1 MESVDFP
8 SVSQHP
14 VIVPITEQFR
24 PATPAQRPNRRGGQD
39 GTLVALCRWRG
50 VPQENAMIF
59 PLLQKELSIDDYV
72 DRDEECRFSTL
83 LADTTSE
90 NQEEKIYNRE
100 VGAIVQRALGRLD
113 ERELHIIRNR
123 FGLLGGQ
130 EQTLEEIGKKMN
142 LSRERV
148 RQLEREAKDKLRVC
162 LGPQRGN
169 LRFSL
174 A

>member
-1 MESVDFP
+1 MESLDFTGLSGAP
-8 SVSQHP
+8 GFALFTGL
-14 VIVPITEQFR
+14 IRF
-24 PATPAQRPNRRGGQD
+24 ATRDPRGTRVGARV
-39 GTLVALCRWRG
+39 GTLVALYRSRG
-50 VPQENAMIF
+50 VLQEHEMIF

-83 LADTTSE
+83 LADTQSV
-90 NQEEKIYNRE
+90 NQEEKIYHRE
-100 VGAIVQRALGRLD
+100 VGAIVERALGRLD

-130 EQTLEEIGKKMN
+130 EQTLEEIGKRMN

>member
-1 MESVDFP
+1 
-8 SVSQHP
+8 
-14 VIVPITEQFR
+14 
-24 PATPAQRPNRRGGQD
+24 
-39 GTLVALCRWRG
+39 
-50 VPQENAMIF
+50 MIF
-59 PLLQKELSIDDYV
+59 PILQRELSIDDYV

-90 NQEEKIYNRE
+90 SQEEKIYNRE
-100 VGAIVQRALGRLD
+100 VGAIVERALGRLD
-113 ERELHIIRNR
+113 ERELHIITNR
-123 FGLLGGQ
+123 FGLMGGQ
-130 EQTLEEIGKKMN
+130 EQTLEEIGKRMN

-169 LRFSL
+169 FRYSL